1 MLLQSIDYIMLR
13 LLVSTDCVYAVADFS
28 RLLIPKKENLKRDDE
43 VFNSMMLIS
52 QAQIIYG
59 GCVMDERNTAQFSLE
74 IV

>member
-52 QAQIIYG
+52 
-59 GCVMDERNTAQFSLE
+59 
-74 IV
+74 